1 MRESWHSDDIKYVVA
16 GLKDVLHNSPPQRGG
31 VDARSKKTPRSNLS
45 ARRRGGQTGEIFRPV
60 KVPQTDQYFRL
71 RAIALAL
78 RARLRLS
85 RSASAAARSINQK
98 VASHLLIDAAATPPV
113 PGGE

>member
-60 KVPQTDQYFRL
+60 KVPQTDHPVCGP
-71 RAIALAL
+71 
-78 RARLRLS
+78 S
-85 RSASAAARSINQK
+85 